1 MDMYIA
7 VLVCI
12 AFDIITGLLK
22 ACYEHNFDSTK
33 MREGGYH
40 KISEILVLVGAGLCE
55 WADLEGRFGISL
67 PVLNAVAAY
76 IIVTELV
83 SILENI
89 SAVNPT
95 FNKLFKPYF
104 EKLRGNDDDGK
115 NL

>member
-1 MDMYIA
+1 MDIYVA
-7 VLVCI
+7 VLACI

-22 ACYEHNFDSTK
+22 AGYEHNFDSTK

-40 KISEILVLVGAGLCE
+40 KVSEIVVMVGAGLCE
-55 WADLEGRFGISL
+55 YADLEGRFGITL
-67 PVLNAVAAY
+67 PVLKAVAAY
-76 IIVTELV
+76 IIVTELI

-104 EKLRGNDDDGK
+104 EKLRGDNDDG
-115 NL
+115 NE